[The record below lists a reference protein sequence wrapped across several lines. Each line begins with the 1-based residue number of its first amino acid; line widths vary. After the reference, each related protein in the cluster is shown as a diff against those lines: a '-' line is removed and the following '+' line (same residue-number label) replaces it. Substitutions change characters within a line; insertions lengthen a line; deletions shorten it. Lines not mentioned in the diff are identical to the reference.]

1 MQFRFADLPRVK
13 LPGKLYSLE
22 LYIEPSDADIK
33 ALRNALTYEQR
44 KEPHISWFVA
54 DSDTDSSTAVK
65 TTAKAGVK
73 AGVKGR
79 PKTVVYGKKTVRH
92 AHVGI
97 VGSEGCSAYSTA
109 RRVGVSM
116 NKRLGGSKTRV
127 IAMDGAGFIP
137 YCYKQV
143 NRFYTGGNFDF
154 LQCKDD
160 FFIED

>member
-44 KEPHISWFVA
+44 KAPFISWFIA
-54 DSDTDSSTAVK
+54 DSDTESSTAVK
-65 TTAKAGVK
+65 TTEK

-79 PKTVVYGKKTVRH
+79 PKTVVYGKKTARH

-97 VGSEGCSAYSTA
+97 VGSEGRSAYSTA
-109 RRVGVSM
+109 KRVGVSI

-137 YCYKQV
+137 YCYKQA
-143 NRFYTGGNFDF
+143 NRFYTGGSFDF